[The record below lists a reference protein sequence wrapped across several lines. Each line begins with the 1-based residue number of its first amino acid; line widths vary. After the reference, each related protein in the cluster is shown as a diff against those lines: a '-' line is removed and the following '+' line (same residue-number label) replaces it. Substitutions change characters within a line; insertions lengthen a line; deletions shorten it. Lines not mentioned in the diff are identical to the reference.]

1 MQTARKKIIIDTD
14 TASDDAVALVMALRE
29 PTLQVLAITTVAGNV
44 PLELATKN
52 ACLSVTYAGGA
63 RPPIYPGADRPLC
76 RPLRCAEGIHGK
88 DGMGDQT
95 CFRAPE
101 VEAERTHAVD
111 AILRLVREGEGDVEI
126 VTLGP
131 LTNLALAILQEPE
144 TMKRVPRIIAMGGA
158 AFYGNTSPT
167 AEFNFWVD
175 AEAADI
181 VCRSGIPLTIATIEA
196 CHGAGE
202 FGPQQMA
209 ELEAASER
217 GWFCVTC
224 NDTMLQNSIRSRGY
238 PQIGLPDPIALAA
251 LTRPELITGSFDAH
265 VRVETQGSDLTY
277 GMMVCDRRPPEYGA
291 VSKHE
296 GPRQPFQAKVVYEMD
311 PEGFFQY
318 LYELVK

>member
-29 PTLQVLAITTVAGNV
+29 PALQVLAITTVAGNV

-52 ACLSVTYAGGA
+52 ACLSVTYAGGD

-76 RPLRCAEGIHGK
+76 RSLRCAEGIHGK

-111 AILRLVREGEGDVEI
+111 AILQLVREGAGDIEI

-144 TMKRVPRIIAMGGA
+144 TMKRVPRITAMGGA

-196 CHGAGE
+196 CRGDSSLGAE
-202 FGPQQMA
+202 QMA
-209 ELEAASER
+209 QLEAVSEQ

-224 NDTMLQNSIRSRGY
+224 NDTMRQLSIQRRGT
-238 PQIGLPDPIALAA
+238 PSISLPDPMALAA
-251 LTRPELITGSFDAH
+251 LTRPDLITGSFDAY
-265 VRVETQGSDLTY
+265 VRVETQGSDLTC
-277 GMMVCDRRPPEYGA
+277 GMMVCDRRPPEWGA
-291 VSKHE
+291 VSKRE
-296 GPRQPFQAKVVYEMD
+296 GPRPPFQAKVVHEMD
-311 PEGFFQY
+311 QEGFFHY

>member
-1 MQTARKKIIIDTD
+1 
-14 TASDDAVALVMALRE
+14 
-29 PTLQVLAITTVAGNV
+29 
-44 PLELATKN
+44 
-52 ACLSVTYAGGA
+52 
-63 RPPIYPGADRPLC
+63 
-76 RPLRCAEGIHGK
+76 
-88 DGMGDQT
+88 
-95 CFRAPE
+95 
-101 VEAERTHAVD
+101 
-111 AILRLVREGEGDVEI
+111 
-126 VTLGP
+126 
-131 LTNLALAILQEPE
+131 
-144 TMKRVPRIIAMGGA
+144 MKRVPRITAMGGA

-181 VCRSGIPLTIATIEA
+181 VCRSGIPLTIVTGEA
-196 CHGAGE
+196 GLEAGVL
-202 FGPQQMA
+202 GP
-209 ELEAASER
+209 EKLELLEAASER

-224 NDTMLQNSIRSRGY
+224 NDTMRQNSIRSRGY